1 MQYRNR
7 NNMENQKKEKA
18 LDKIRKL
25 LALVEDKG
33 ASQAEA
39 ENALRN
45 AQRLMIKYGIE
56 DYEIELSMNDIGQD
70 FVGDCYRTGERRW
83 YAWDLLYTIA
93 EPYRVR
99 ILRNRY
105 WDKEKNKKASQYRVI
120 GDSVSR
126 KIVIETFD
134 KLLPFVR
141 SLSKIRYKEY
151 MQGLHQN
158 HSDFELK
165 RLFGAHV
172 IERSKFLRDYMEGY
186 MEGLSL
192 KLKKD
197 IQETLSPEDSEK
209 WGLIL
214 VKKDD
219 LIQSWIDTEIKGIK
233 NVSSRQIYVNGDVL
247 EIGKKDG
254 SEQNATERLH

>member
-1 MQYRNR
+1 MWYRNR

-56 DYEIELSMNDIGQD
+56 DSEIELSMNDIGQD

-93 EPYRVR
+93 EPYKVR
-99 ILRNRY
+99 IIRNRY

-126 KIVIETFD
+126 KIVIETFE

-141 SLSKIRYKEY
+141 SLSI
-151 MQGLHQN
+151 
-158 HSDFELK
+158 
-165 RLFGAHV
+165 
-172 IERSKFLRDYMEGY
+172 
-186 MEGLSL
+186 
-192 KLKKD
+192 
-197 IQETLSPEDSEK
+197 T
-209 WGLIL
+209 
-214 VKKDD
+214 
-219 LIQSWIDTEIKGIK
+219 
-233 NVSSRQIYVNGDVL
+233 
-247 EIGKKDG
+247 
-254 SEQNATERLH
+254 

>member
-1 MQYRNR
+1 
-7 NNMENQKKEKA
+7 MESKEQI

-25 LALVEDKG
+25 LALADNSA
-33 ASQAEA
+33 ASQGEI
-39 ENALRN
+39 ENALKF

-56 DYEIELSMNDIGQD
+56 DSEIELSMNDIGQD
-70 FVGDCYRTGERRW
+70 FVSDCYRTGERRW
-83 YAWDLLYTIA
+83 YAWDLLYAIA

-99 ILRNRY
+99 VIRNRY
-105 WDKEKNKKASQYRVI
+105 WDKEKNKRAAQYRII

-126 KIVIETFD
+126 RIVIETFE

-151 MQGLHQN
+151 MEGLHQN

-165 RLFGAHV
+165 RLFGVHV

-219 LIQSWIDTEIKGIK
+219 LIQAWIDTEIKGIK
-233 NVSSRQIYVNGDVL
+233 NVSSRQIYVNKDVL
-247 EIGKKDG
+247 EIGRKDG